1 MGSKVVEKEMRYV
14 KKPIAVEA
22 IQWTGHNFDQVCNF
36 ITNAPVVI
44 MGHNDLVISTLEGD
58 MHAPAGSYIIRG
70 EPYHEYYPCRREV
83 FEATYEPVEE

>member
-1 MGSKVVEKEMRYV
+1 MKYI

-36 ITNAPVVI
+36 IINAPVVI
-44 MGHNDLVISTLEGD
+44 MGNNDLVISTLEGE
-58 MHAPAGSYIIRG
+58 MRAPVGSYIIRG
-70 EPYHEYYPCRREV
+70 EPYHEYYPCRREA